1 MPGWHEAT
9 KGFQEQGKLQMVGI
23 IEEQHPDRAR
33 LFMQWKQMSWPILVD
48 SLDLLN
54 VSAVPIT
61 VAIDEFG
68 IVRAINPKRET
79 IEETFLRKRYE
90 KPTGQSSLM
99 SSLLDLKQLKAEA
112 AERKTAQ
119 AWRVLADA
127 IVLWGGFERM
137 VEVIEAYQSA
147 LRLDPEDDST
157 HFHLGVAFRKRY
169 ESVALQPDDFQEA
182 INHWKAAL
190 DLNPNQYIWRR
201 RIQQYGPRLDKPYSF
216 YDWVNVA
223 RKEILAR
230 GEKPVPLAIEPSGAE
245 FAYPSKDFPVSG
257 PREKEPDPEGRIIR
271 DHGEFIQLEVTTVPP
286 SVSPGSSI
294 RFHVLLR
301 PNLRKKAHWNNEVGD
316 LLLWINP
323 PEEWNTESRAFTV
336 ANPRQPVSQEVRR
349 IELEAQ
355 CPPNASVGETV
366 IPGYVLYYVCEDE
379 HGTCLYRRQD
389 VLFKATV
396 R

>member
-1 MPGWHEAT
+1 
-9 KGFQEQGKLQMVGI
+9 MVGI

-33 LFMQWKQMSWPILVD
+33 LFMQWKQMNWPILVD

-68 IVRAINPKRET
+68 IVRAINPEKET
-79 IEETFLRKRYE
+79 IEETFLKKTYA

-99 SSLLDLKQLKAEA
+99 SAMPDLKQLKAEA
-112 AERKTAQ
+112 SERETAQ
-119 AWRVLADA
+119 SWRFFADA
-127 IVLWGGFERM
+127 IVLWGGNERIM
-137 VEVIEAYQSA
+137 EAIEAYQAA
-147 LRLDPEDDST
+147 LRLEPKDAST
-157 HFHLGVAFRKRY
+157 HFHLGVAFRKKY
-169 ESVALQPDDFQEA
+169 ESAALQPGDFQEA

-216 YDWVNVA
+216 YDWVNIA

-245 FAYPSKDFPVSG
+245 FAHPSKDFPVSR
-257 PREKEPDPEGRIIR
+257 PREKEPDPDGRITR
-271 DHGEFIQLEVTTVPP
+271 DHGEFIRAEVTSVPP

-294 RFHVLLR
+294 RFHLLLR
-301 PNLRKKAHWNNEVGD
+301 PNLRKKAHWNNEVGN
-316 LLLWINP
+316 LLLWVNP
-323 PEEWNTESRAFTV
+323 PREWTTEFRAFTV
-336 ANPRQPVSQEVRR
+336 ANPPQPVSQEVRR
-349 IELEAQ
+349 IELEVK
-355 CPPNASVGETV
+355 CPANAKTGEVV
-366 IPGYVLYYVCEDE
+366 IPGYVLYYVCEDV

-389 VLFKATV
+389 VLFKVMV